1 VDNESLMLC
10 LADSTLFALSVKFL
24 LYRNHAARNTMIRTI
39 LTYPN
44 PELKKKSA
52 PVVVINDSIRE
63 LVRDMAETMYDAPG
77 VGLAAPQ
84 IGVHQRVIVI
94 DVSASD
100 EAPDLIVAI
109 NPIIVHAEGEAY
121 EEEGCLSVPKY
132 AANVR
137 RHARVVVKA
146 LDLEGNERTWR
157 AEELLAIAFQ
167 HEIDHLDGILFVD
180 HLSPLKRDLFKRRA
194 RRLAESGEE
203 YP

>member
-1 VDNESLMLC
+1 
-10 LADSTLFALSVKFL
+10 
-24 LYRNHAARNTMIRTI
+24 MIRTI
-39 LTYPN
+39 LTYPD

-63 LVRDMAETMYDAPG
+63 VARDMAETMYDAPG

-84 IGVHQRVIVI
+84 IGVHQRIIVI
-94 DVSASD
+94 DVSGKD

-109 NPIIVHAEGEAY
+109 NPVIVHSEGEAY
-121 EEEGCLSVPKY
+121 EEEGCLSVPGY

-137 RHARVVVKA
+137 RHALVIVKA
-146 LDLEGNERTWR
+146 LDLEGSECTWR
-157 AEELLAIAFQ
+157 ADELLAIAFQ

-194 RRLAESGEE
+194 RRLADASGDK
-203 YP
+203 P

>member
-1 VDNESLMLC
+1 
-10 LADSTLFALSVKFL
+10 
-24 LYRNHAARNTMIRTI
+24 MIRTI

-52 PVVVINDSIRE
+52 PVVIINDAVRE
-63 LVRDMAETMYDAPG
+63 LAQDMAETMYHAPG

-94 DVSASD
+94 DVAAHD
-100 EAPDLIVAI
+100 EAPELIVAI
-109 NPIIVHAEGEAY
+109 NPVIVHAEGEVY

-137 RHARVVVKA
+137 RHARVVVKG
-146 LDLEGNERTWR
+146 LDLTGNECTWR

-194 RRLAESGEE
+194 RRMAESGGDN
-203 YP
+203 P